1 MVKYLPPFLTN
12 FQMLSYK
19 NHICIN
25 QSTEDAYLYNTLILG
40 AKNAWCKTIVIH
52 HYRLSTT
59 CWSVAPGWKGSD
71 GPPDP
76 SRPSDFFFE
85 IGSYRP
91 EGSYIS
97 TSYANFFFFTTN
109 DTCYQKVTAID
120 KKYPQ
125 TQILKLMERNWT

>member
-1 MVKYLPPFLTN
+1 MVNPFLTN
-12 FQMLSYK
+12 FQILSYK

-76 SRPSDFFFE
+76 SRPSDFFFFE

-91 EGSYIS
+91 EA
-97 TSYANFFFFTTN
+97 TDRKLHFNFLRQLFFL
-109 DTCYQKVTAID
+109 QRMIHAI
-120 KKYPQ
+120 KKLLLLIKNIP
-125 TQILKLMERNWT
+125 KPKS

>member
-97 TSYANFFFFTTN
+97 TSYANFFFTTN
-109 DTCYQKVTAID
+109 DTCYQKATAID